1 MAKIAVSSQGRNLES
16 KVDPR
21 FGRAAFFLVV
31 DSDTNEFIVLDNNQA
46 RDMSQGAGIQAAEL
60 VARSGAKTIVSG
72 MIGPKA
78 WDALNAA
85 GLEIVQEAS
94 GTVSEAVQGY
104 LDGRYKAGG
113 DPMGGGGL
121 R

>member
-16 KVDPR
+16 QVDPR
-21 FGRAAFFLVV
+21 FGRAAYFLVV

-46 RDMSQGAGIQAAEL
+46 RDMAQGAGIQAAEL

-78 WDALNAA
+78 WQALEAA
-85 GLEIVQEAS
+85 GLEIVQEAT
-94 GTVSEAVQGY
+94 GTVADAVKGY
-104 LDGRYKAGG
+104 IDGRYKAG
-113 DPMGGGGL
+113 DKPMGGGGAW
-121 R
+121 